1 MTSGSD
7 IGPKFLQWDTTE
19 SAPPEGHIGN
29 PSFPHKVVGST
40 HVPDGETAPANYF
53 RIERITGPGGT
64 VTSTVGQ
71 TDRFLLQGKLAGPPT
86 GAFIGRAS
94 AFSDT
99 MVGASAERT
108 VTIRNGVFVPAPPA
122 AVPAA
127 AAVVPVAGQAVAGTS
142 AAAPRLGLRTLALA
156 SRISRTRLRLQGL
169 RLVMRLPADTD
180 LVRVRIYRVRA
191 NGTRRLESQSFRVPT
206 ANLFRMRITDRRLL
220 ARLAP
225 GRYQIEVAPNHSRTR
240 LGGPTV
246 RDLPIVR

>member
-1 MTSGSD
+1 VLAPAGQCTVTVSFHPTAPGARTASLQVADAGDGSVHRVALT
-7 IGPKFLQWDTTE
+7 GRAT
-19 SAPPEGHIGN
+19 APPA
-29 PSFPHKVVGST
+29 
-40 HVPDGETAPANYF
+40 APPA
-53 RIERITGPGGT
+53 
-64 VTSTVGQ
+64 V
-71 TDRFLLQGKLAGPPT
+71 
-86 GAFIGRAS
+86 
-94 AFSDT
+94 
-99 MVGASAERT
+99 
-108 VTIRNGVFVPAPPA
+108 VFVPAPPA